1 MALALEGSDFTLV
14 IVVMAVALLALAV
27 AGMLVREVL
36 AAGQGTERMQNIAVA
51 VQEGAA
57 AYLKRQFRTLAVFV
71 VVIPLLL
78 LLLPAESWGIAIG
91 RSLFFALGAL
101 LSAAT
106 GFIGMWL
113 AVRGNVRVAAA
124 ARGGDE

>member
-1 MALALEGSDFTLV
+1 LSGLNLAAQSGTALELQGIDFTLV

-36 AAGQGTERMQNIAVA
+36 AAGQGTERMRNIAVA

-71 VVIPLLL
+71 V
-78 LLLPAESWGIAIG
+78 AAG
-91 RSLFFALGAL
+91 FFAMVTR
-101 LSAAT
+101 SAVSDL
-106 GFIGMWL
+106 MV
-113 AVRGNVRVAAA
+113 VRF
-124 ARGGDE
+124 ETE